1 MKIWFISSKIGV
13 KVMFSLF
20 KEKIIIQFIFK
31 KCKQGYKLKE
41 LSIKSIVDKILI
53 QSGSNVEVK
62 LESHFPGDRF
72 AGGKYNF
79 GTHTITLYIEE
90 IKGQCLHIFSTLE
103 PFEDY
108 LTVVLA
114 HEIGHAED
122 RQLAELIEQMDGC
135 SNEYSKKGIA
145 LRIEENAWDYARE
158 MLPQSLKPFMD
169 TIIHY
174 SLKPYYDAL
183 EISA

>member
-1 MKIWFISSKIGV
+1 MTEFH
-13 KVMFSLF
+13 
-20 KEKIIIQFIFK
+20 
-31 KCKQGYKLKE
+31 
-41 LSIKSIVDKILI
+41 IKNIVEKILI
-53 QSGSNVEVK
+53 QSGSNVEVE

-90 IKGQCLHIFSTLE
+90 IKEQCMHIFSSLE
-103 PFEDY
+103 HFDDY
-108 LTVVLA
+108 LAIVLA

-122 RQLAELIEQMDGC
+122 GQLAELIEQMDGC
-135 SNEYSKKGIA
+135 SNEYSRQSIA
-145 LRIEENAWDYARE
+145 LRIEENAWEYART
-158 MLPQSLKPFMD
+158 MLPQSLKSLMD
-169 TIIHY
+169 IIIHH